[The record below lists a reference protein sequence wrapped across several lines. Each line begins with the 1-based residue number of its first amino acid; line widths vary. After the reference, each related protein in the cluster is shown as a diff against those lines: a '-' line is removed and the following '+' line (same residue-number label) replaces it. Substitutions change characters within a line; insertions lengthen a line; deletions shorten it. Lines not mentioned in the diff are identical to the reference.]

1 MSYNPNHA
9 DIFRTTLVQNG
20 QLEMVEFCEDVGK
33 MIGCDVEFENPSM
46 RGVITTVLTKND
58 VVPEA
63 MGFQLEDEYPNRSM
77 RPEPREQAKNLKRV
91 VEQQMR

>member
-9 DIFRTTLVQNG
+9 DVFRTTLVQNG

-46 RGVITTVLTKND
+46 RGVITTVLTKMMWYQKQWAFSWRMSILIGACVQN
-58 VVPEA
+58 PENK
-63 MGFQLEDEYPNRSM
+63 QRI
-77 RPEPREQAKNLKRV
+77 
-91 VEQQMR
+91 